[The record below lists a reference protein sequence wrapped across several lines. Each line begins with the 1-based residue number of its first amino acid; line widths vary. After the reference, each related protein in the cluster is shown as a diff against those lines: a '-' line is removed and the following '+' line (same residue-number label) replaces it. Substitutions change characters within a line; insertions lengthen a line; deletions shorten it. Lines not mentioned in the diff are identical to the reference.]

1 MLNGAI
7 LALIWAHGGSREYQL
22 VASPTAIEIARRRLH
37 HEAVAIARV
46 ADTID
51 DDFVDVAKTLLT
63 CNGKVF
69 VSGSGTSGTIA
80 RRMAHLLS
88 VCGTPAVFLAP
99 MDALHGSSAAI
110 RGEDVVL
117 LISNGGSSSEVL
129 ELAHIARRLGAK
141 IVVLTGQAKSPLAQE
156 ADHLALVNVTSEAEI
171 GGVIATGVTLAQAAW
186 GDALAEVL
194 MRARGYTWAEF
205 MKSHPAGAVGMRSD
219 LPEDFPS
226 LALTGSDS

>member
-1 MLNGAI
+1 
-7 LALIWAHGGSREYQL
+7 
-22 VASPTAIEIARRRLH
+22 VTSPTAIEVARRRLQC
-37 HEAVAIARV
+37 EAVAIAKV

-51 DDFVDVAKTLLT
+51 GDFVAIAEALLK
-63 CNGKVF
+63 CAGKVF

-99 MDALHGSSAAI
+99 MDALHGSSAAV

-129 ELAHIARRLGAK
+129 ELAQIVRRLGAT
-141 IVVLTGQAKSPLAQE
+141 IVVLTGRAKSPLAQE
-156 ADHLALVNVTSEAEI
+156 ADHLALVNVAPEAEI
-171 GGVIATGVTLAQAAW
+171 GGVVATGATLAQAAW

-205 MKSHPAGAVGMRSD
+205 MKSHPAGAVGMRAD
-219 LPEDFPS
+219 LPDDFPA
-226 LALTGSDS
+226 LALTGSDL